1 MSRNKQVTQVTVKMN
16 PKDEISIDFFRHIE
30 NRDRELYPTIFS
42 YLNAAVEALEVSAD
56 NGRDF
61 PILTQL
67 DLQQIEMT
75 VLDALRIYETRKNEE
90 RMVP

>member
-16 PKDEISIDFFRHIE
+16 PKDEVSTNFFRHLE
-30 NRDRELYPTIFS
+30 NRDRELYPTILS

-56 NGRDF
+56 GGRGF
-61 PILTQL
+61 PLLTEA
-67 DLQQIEMT
+67 DLEQIRLT
-75 VLDALRIYETRKNEE
+75 VLDALRIYETKKKEE